1 MSGWEALDDAVT
13 EAVIGGFPVDYVL
26 DLPLPELPALL
37 KSLERVQSRR
47 LVEQSWID
55 LATSQ
60 GSGKDVKKILSART
74 TKAKSLSPSSEGSG
88 MAALSKQMGVRAPRR
103 KKA

>member
-1 MSGWEALDDAVT
+1 M
-13 EAVIGGFPVDYVL
+13 GGFPVDYVL

-47 LVEQSWID
+47 FVEQAWVD
-55 LATSQ
+55 LVSSQ
-60 GSGKDVKKILSART
+60 GSGKDLKKVLATRT
-74 TKAKSLSPSSEGSG
+74 NRAKSLSSSQEGSG